1 MHILALKTLFESMR
15 HVNNTLNLKKA
26 PLALLNI
33 IISFWL
39 ILREKCLLALS
50 FDLKVME
57 KQRQDIDVKFLIG
70 PPKFET
76 VRAQILDG
84 KKLPSLAETFSHI
97 SCSTLSYS
105 TLSDRSSF
113 IARGSSS

>member
-1 MHILALKTLFESMR
+1 MR

-26 PLALLNI
+26 PLAFLNI

-39 ILREKCLLALS
+39 VSREKCLLALS

-57 KQRQDIDVKFLIG
+57 KQRENIDVKFLIG
-70 PPKFET
+70 PPSKFET
-76 VRAQILDG
+76 VRAQILGG
-84 KKLPSLAETFSHI
+84 KKLLSLAETFSRI
-97 SCSTLSYS
+97 NCSTLSYS

-113 IARGSSS
+113 IAQGSSS